1 MPIKVN
7 ISISAGGRFKP
18 VSSHTL
24 HEKRITIGRDAECTL
39 ALEDTQKHV
48 SRTHAEF
55 EEKDGGYRLKVVS
68 KVNPVVLNGKRLMS
82 GDTAALADGDH
93 ISIGLYKLEIVE
105 ARVAPARVEPPKHA
119 AERPEDITY
128 VARRSDFP
136 SRTPP
141 PPPEPPPGFPEGSEE
156 ATFVPTPKRAPPP
169 PLPPNTDP
177 PPASLPESAAMAEE
191 ATYVPPVKAAPLPPP
206 PPPAPAA
213 PPPKTALPDAAFADD
228 EVTYI
233 PPMWARPP
241 SSGAVQDDAAHGADD
256 TSEDMTNFRRPVI
269 DAAHPQPPAAPVSD
283 APAPVAAEAPAA
295 LDLDLDL
302 SDAFSEEETSVR
314 TPPQAEAPAEP
325 DFSEDQTYVRRPPP
339 KPAEPAPAP
348 AAPSPGPAYTD
359 ADRLAEEETQYRSP
373 VPEIGP
379 RKATVPAAPG
389 TDRAVQAFLEGAG
402 LTNLSIADAESF
414 MRESGSM
421 VRAAVEG
428 IMMMLLARAEARK
441 ELGAEID
448 NGTGDNPVT
457 SMASPAEVLAFL
469 FDPKRPSIGDTNPV
483 QAFSEA
489 CADLRAHQ
497 VALVAGMRAAVM
509 SALLRIDPKKIER
522 EHGVNL
528 GGLNLTRKSKLWDI
542 SVTQHEQLAREME
555 TNFNSVFGPEILAA
569 YTAQVRKMRGGQ

>member
-24 HEKRITIGRDAECTL
+24 HEKRITVGRDAECTL
-39 ALEDTQKHV
+39 TLEDTQKHV

-68 KVNPVVLNGKRLMS
+68 KVNPVILNGKRLMS
-82 GDTAALADGDH
+82 GDTAAIADGDH
-93 ISIGLYKLEIVE
+93 VSIGLYKLEIVE

-136 SRTPP
+136 SRTPASK
-141 PPPEPPPGFPEGSEE
+141 PEPPPGFPEGSED

-169 PLPPNTDP
+169 PAPPKTAP
-177 PPASLPESAAMAEE
+177 PPASMPESAAIAEE
-191 ATYVPPVKAAPLPPP
+191 ATYVPPVKAAPPPP
-206 PPPAPAA
+206 TPPPAPAA
-213 PPPKTALPDAAFADD
+213 PPPKTALPDTAFADD

-241 SSGAVQDDAAHGADD
+241 SSGTAQGDAAPDADD
-256 TSEDMTNFRRPVI
+256 TSEDMTSFRRPDI
-269 DAAHPQPPAAPVSD
+269 EAPQPPAAPV
-283 APAPVAAEAPAA
+283 PAAAEVPAA

-314 TPPQAEAPAEP
+314 TPPQAEPPAEP
-325 DFSEDQTYVRRPPP
+325 DFSEDQTYVRHPPP

-348 AAPSPGPAYTD
+348 AAPAPGPAYTA
-359 ADRLAEEETQYRSP
+359 ADRLAEEEAHYRSP

-379 RKATVPAAPG
+379 RKATVPSAPG

-402 LTNLSIADAESF
+402 LTDLSITDAESF
-414 MRESGSM
+414 MRESGVM
-421 VRAAVEG
+421 VRTAVEG
-428 IMMMLLARAEARK
+428 IMMLLLARAEARK

-469 FDPKRPSIGDTNPV
+469 FDPKRPSIGDTDPV

-497 VALVAGMRAAVM
+497 VALIAGMRAAVM

-555 TNFNSVFGPEILAA
+555 TNFNSVFGHEILAA